1 MNRTRFN
8 RSTLRLAIA
17 CAALG
22 LSACAVTPEALTPE
36 QQLAEAQSDRR
47 AMFDAQ
53 EPVTRAIGL
62 EEAMAR
68 AVKYNLQQRLGLMQR
83 ALEDNTLSVSNLNLL
98 PQLAANAGWKGRDNV
113 SGSSS
118 ESVTTGRESLEP
130 STSSDRYSRD
140 ASLRLSWNVLDFGVS
155 YFSAKAQ
162 ANKVLAAEEARR
174 KVVAD
179 IVQQVREAYWQAASA
194 ERLQPEVVRALADA
208 RGALEQARQTERQRL
223 VAPLES
229 LRYQKSL
236 LEMIRQLE
244 VVEGELAVSKARLA
258 SLMNLPPATP
268 FSLVLPNDASYAQP
282 QLAYDL
288 ADLEVTSMTQ
298 RPEIRSES
306 YQARNTVL
314 ETRAAMLKLL
324 PGANL
329 FVGANYD
336 SNSFL
341 VNDNWADAGLQVSWN
356 LFNVLAYPAVKQT
369 GEARQQVAELRRQ
382 AMRMAVLTQVN
393 VAWREFERSS
403 QVFARSNELQQVQRG
418 ILRQSES
425 AYSSQAQSRLERV
438 RTATETVLATRTRD
452 RAFAELQVAHGAV
465 YQAAGLDPLPEQIA
479 GSSVDELTRAIVGN
493 AQRLDQGQGAVPAGI
508 AAAQQIPYGV
518 SAPLVVSAAPAVPA
532 APLIA
537 KVEEPRKVLR
547 LDMWESLGSLRGA
560 ELLPVESVRGR

>member
-1 MNRTRFN
+1 MNRITFN

-17 CAALG
+17 CATLG
-22 LSACAVTPEALTPE
+22 LTACAVTPEALTPE
-36 QQLAEAQSDRR
+36 QQLAEAQQDRS
-47 AMFDAQ
+47 AMFDSQ
-53 EPVTRAIGL
+53 EPVTRAISL
-62 EEAMAR
+62 DEAMAR

-83 ALEDNTLSVSNLNLL
+83 ALEDNSLSVANFSLL
-98 PQLAANAGWKGRDNV
+98 PQLAASAGWKGRDNV
-113 SGSSS
+113 AGSSS
-118 ESVTTGRESLEP
+118 ESVNSGQQSLEP
-130 STSSDRYSRD
+130 STSSDRSSRD
-140 ASLRLSWNVLDFGVS
+140 ANLRLSWNVLDFGVS

-194 ERLQPEVVRALADA
+194 ERLQPEVTRALADA

-244 VVEGELAVSKARLA
+244 VVEGELSVSKARLA
-258 SLMNLPPATP
+258 SLMNLPPATA

-282 QLAYDL
+282 QLAYNL
-288 ADLEVTSMTQ
+288 ADLEVTAMTQ

-306 YQARNTVL
+306 YQARNAVL

-336 SNSFL
+336 SNSYL
-341 VNDNWADAGLQVSWN
+341 VNDNWADAGMQVSWN
-356 LFNVLAYPAVKQT
+356 LFNVLAYPAIKKT
-369 GEARQQVAELRRQ
+369 GEARLQVAELRRQ

-393 VAWREFERSS
+393 VAWREYERSS
-403 QVFARSNELQQVQRG
+403 QVFARSSELQTVQRG
-418 ILRQSES
+418 IFKQSES

-465 YQAAGLDPLPEQIA
+465 YQAAGLDPLPEKIA
-479 GSSVDELTRAIVGN
+479 GSSVAELTQAIAGN
-493 AQRLDQGQGAVPAGI
+493 SMRLNQGQGVVPAGI
-508 AAAQQIPYGV
+508 AAAQQLPYG
-518 SAPLVVSAAPAVPA
+518 AGTPLVTATA
-532 APLIA
+532 APLAMAQPQA
-537 KVEEPRKVLR
+537 KTLR

-560 ELLPVESVRGR
+560 ELVPVEQVNGR

>member
-1 MNRTRFN
+1 MTRNPFKPT
-8 RSTLRLAIA
+8 SLRLAIA

-36 QQLAEAQSDRR
+36 QQLAEANEDRR
-47 AMFDAQ
+47 SMFESQ
-53 EPVTRAIGL
+53 EPVTGAISL

-98 PQLAANAGWKGRDNV
+98 PQLAASAGWKGRDNV
-113 SGSSS
+113 AGSSS
-118 ESVTTGRESLEP
+118 ESVTTGQESLEP
-130 STSSDRYSRD
+130 STSSDRSSRD
-140 ASLRLSWNVLDFGVS
+140 ANLRLSWNVLDFGVS

-179 IVQQVREAYWQAASA
+179 IIQQVREAYWQAASA
-194 ERLQPEVVRALADA
+194 ERLQPEVQRALGDA
-208 RGALEQARQTERQRL
+208 RNALQQARQTEQQRL
-223 VAPLES
+223 IAPLES
-229 LRYQKSL
+229 LRYQKGL
-236 LEMIRQLE
+236 LEMVRQLE
-244 VVEGELAVSKARLA
+244 VVEGELAVAKSRLA
-258 SLMNLPPATP
+258 SLMNLPPASQY
-268 FSLVLPNDASYAQP
+268 SLVQPGESSYTQP
-282 QLAYDL
+282 ALAYNL
-288 ADLEVTSMTQ
+288 ADLEATSMVQ

-306 YQARNTVL
+306 YQARNAVL

-336 SNSFL
+336 SNSYL

-356 LFNVLAYPAVKQT
+356 LFNVLAYPAVKRS
-369 GEARQQVAELRRQ
+369 GEARLQVAELRRQ

-393 VAWREFERSS
+393 VAWREFQRSS
-403 QVFARSNELQQVQRG
+403 QVFARSNELQQVQRN

-425 AYSSQAQSRLERV
+425 AYASQAQSRLERV

-465 YQAAGLDPLPEQIA
+465 YQAAGLDPLPERIA
-479 GSSVDELTRAIVGN
+479 GRSIAELSRSIASN
-493 AQRLDQGQGAVPAGI
+493 AVRLDQGQGAIPAGI
-508 AAAQQIPYGV
+508 AAAQQAPYGV
-518 SAPLVVSAAPAVPA
+518 ASSSAAAGT
-532 APLIA
+532 PLIA
-537 KVEEPRKVLR
+537 QAPMQRQVLR

-560 ELLPVESVRGR
+560 ELVPVERVNDR

>member
-1 MNRTRFN
+1 MNRTTFN

-17 CAALG
+17 CATLG
-22 LSACAVTPEALTPE
+22 LTACAVTPEALTPE
-36 QQLAEAQSDRR
+36 QQLSEAQQDRS

-53 EPVTRAIGL
+53 EPVTRAISL

-83 ALEDNTLSVSNLNLL
+83 ALEDNSLSVANLGLL
-98 PQLAANAGWKGRDNV
+98 PQLAASAGWKGRDNV
-113 SGSSS
+113 AGSSS
-118 ESVTTGRESLEP
+118 ESVNSGQQSLEP
-130 STSSDRYSRD
+130 STSSDRASRD
-140 ASLRLSWNVLDFGVS
+140 ANLRLSWNVLDFGVS

-179 IVQQVREAYWQAASA
+179 VIQQVREAYWQAASA

-244 VVEGELAVSKARLA
+244 VVEGELSVSKARLA
-258 SLMNLPPATP
+258 SLMNLPPATQ
-268 FSLVLPNDASYAQP
+268 FSVVLPSDASYTQP
-282 QLAYDL
+282 ALAYNL

-306 YQARNTVL
+306 YQARNAVL

-336 SNSFL
+336 SNSYL
-341 VNDNWADAGLQVSWN
+341 VNDNWADAGMQVSWN
-356 LFNVLAYPAVKQT
+356 LFNVLAYPAVKKS
-369 GEARQQVAELRRQ
+369 GEARLQVAELRRQ

-403 QVFARSNELQQVQRG
+403 QVFARSNELQSVQRG
-418 ILRQSES
+418 IFKQSES

-465 YQAAGLDPLPEQIA
+465 YQAAGLDPLPEKIA

-493 AQRLDQGQGAVPAGI
+493 AQRLDQGQGAIPAGI
-508 AAAQQIPYGV
+508 AVAQHAAHGV
-518 SAPLVVSAAPAVPA
+518 ATPLVTTATPAT
-532 APLIA
+532 PLIA
-537 KVEEPRKVLR
+537 KTEATQPKVLH

-560 ELLPVESVRGR
+560 ELVPVESIRDR

>member
-1 MNRTRFN
+1 MNRIVFTRF
-8 RSTLRLAIA
+8 TLRTAIA

-22 LSACAVTPEALTPE
+22 LGACAVTPEALTPE
-36 QQLAEAQSDRR
+36 QQLAEAQRDRS
-47 AMFDAQ
+47 AMFDSQ

-62 EEAMAR
+62 DEAMAR

-83 ALEDNTLSVSNLNLL
+83 ALEDHSLGVANLSLL
-98 PQLAANAGWKGRDNV
+98 PQLAASAGWKGRDNV
-113 SGSSS
+113 AGSSS
-118 ESVTTGRESLEP
+118 ESVNSGQQSLEP
-130 STSSDRYSRD
+130 STSSDRSSRD

-194 ERLQPEVVRALADA
+194 ERLQPELQRALSDA

-258 SLMNLPPATP
+258 SLMNLPPATA
-268 FSLVLPNDASYAQP
+268 FSLVLPNESSYAQP
-282 QLAYDL
+282 PLAYNL

-306 YQARNTVL
+306 YQARNAVL

-336 SNSFL
+336 SNSYL

-356 LFNVLAYPAVKQT
+356 LFNVLAYPAIRKT
-369 GEARQQVAELRRQ
+369 GDARLQVAELRRQ

-393 VAWREFERSS
+393 VAWREYERSS

-425 AYSSQAQSRLERV
+425 AFSSQAQSRLERV

-465 YQAAGLDPLPEQIA
+465 YQAAGLDPLPERIA
-479 GSSVDELTRAIVGN
+479 GSSVAELTQAIAGN
-493 AQRLDQGQGAVPAGI
+493 SMRLNQGQGQVPAGI
-508 AAAQQIPYGV
+508 AAARQLGLDA
-518 SAPLVVSAAPAVPA
+518 SATQASAAPPGLALA
-532 APLIA
+532 AQTAPSQA
-537 KVEEPRKVLR
+537 AQKTLR

-560 ELLPVESVRGR
+560 ELVPVEQVNGR

>member
-1 MNRTRFN
+1 MTRNPFN
-8 RSTLRLAIA
+8 PTSLRMAIV

-36 QQLAEAQSDRR
+36 QQLAEANADRR
-47 AMFDAQ
+47 SMFEAQ
-53 EPVTRAIGL
+53 EPVSGAISL

-98 PQLAANAGWKGRDNV
+98 PQLAASAGWKGRDNV

-118 ESVTTGRESLEP
+118 ESVTTGRQSLEP
-130 STSSDRYSRD
+130 STSSDRATRD
-140 ASLRLSWNVLDFGVS
+140 ANLRLSWNVLDFGVS

-179 IVQQVREAYWQAASA
+179 IIQQVREAYWQAASA
-194 ERLQPEVVRALADA
+194 ERLQPEVQRALSEARDA
-208 RGALEQARQTERQRL
+208 LQQARQTEQQRL
-223 VAPLES
+223 IAPLES
-229 LRYQKSL
+229 LRYQKGL
-236 LEMIRQLE
+236 LEMVRQLE
-244 VVEGELAVSKARLA
+244 VVEGELAVAKSRLA
-258 SLMNLPPATP
+258 SLMNLPPATEY
-268 FSLVLPNDASYAQP
+268 SLVLPGESSYTQP
-282 QLAYDL
+282 ALAYNL
-288 ADLEVTSMTQ
+288 ADLEATSMVQ

-306 YQARNTVL
+306 YEARNAVL

-329 FVGANYD
+329 FVGTNYD
-336 SNSFL
+336 SNSYL
-341 VNDNWADAGLQVSWN
+341 VNDNWADAGMQVSWN
-356 LFNVLAYPAVKQT
+356 LFNVLAYPQVKKT
-369 GEARQQVAELRRQ
+369 GEARQQLAELRRQ

-393 VAWREFERSS
+393 VAWREFQRSS
-403 QVFARSNELQQVQRG
+403 QVFARSNELQQVQSS

-425 AYSSQAQSRLERV
+425 AYASQAQSRLERV

-479 GSSVDELTRAIVGN
+479 GNSIAELSRTIASN
-493 AQRLDQGQGAVPAGI
+493 AVRLDQGQGTIPAGI
-508 AAAQQIPYGV
+508 AAAQQNPHGGAQTV
-518 SAPLVVSAAPAVPA
+518 AAPAVPLVAQA
-532 APLIA
+532 APQQRRELH
-537 KVEEPRKVLR
+537 

-560 ELLPVESVRGR
+560 RLVPVERVNDR

>member
-1 MNRTRFN
+1 MNRTALN
-8 RSTLRLAIA
+8 RSSLRLAIA

-36 QQLAEAQSDRR
+36 QQLAEAQSDHR

-53 EPVTRAIGL
+53 EPVTRAISL

-98 PQLAANAGWKGRDNV
+98 PQLAASAGWKGRDNV
-113 SGSSS
+113 AGSSS
-118 ESVTTGRESLEP
+118 ESVTSGRESLEP

-140 ASLRLSWNVLDFGVS
+140 ANLRLSWNVLDFGVS

-179 IVQQVREAYWQAASA
+179 VIQQVREAYWQAASA
-194 ERLQPEVVRALADA
+194 ERLQPEVLRALADA

-244 VVEGELAVSKARLA
+244 VVEGELAVAKTRLA
-258 SLMNLPPATP
+258 SLMNLPPATQ
-268 FSLVLPNDASYAQP
+268 FSLVLPSEASYVEP
-282 QLAYDL
+282 SLAYNL

-306 YQARNTVL
+306 YQARNAVL

-329 FVGANYD
+329 FVGSNYD
-336 SNSFL
+336 SNSYL

-356 LFNVLAYPAVKQT
+356 LFNVLAYPAVKKS

-393 VAWREFERSS
+393 VAWREFQRSS

-465 YQAAGLDPLPEQIA
+465 YQAAGLDPLPEKIA

-493 AQRLDQGQGAVPAGI
+493 AQRLDQGQGTVSAGI
-508 AAAQQIPYGV
+508 AVAQQVAHGV
-518 SAPLVVSAAPAVPA
+518 ATPLVTSPTPAT
-532 APLIA
+532 PLIA
-537 KVEEPRKVLR
+537 KAEATQPKVLR

-560 ELLPVESVRGR
+560 ELVPVESIRDR